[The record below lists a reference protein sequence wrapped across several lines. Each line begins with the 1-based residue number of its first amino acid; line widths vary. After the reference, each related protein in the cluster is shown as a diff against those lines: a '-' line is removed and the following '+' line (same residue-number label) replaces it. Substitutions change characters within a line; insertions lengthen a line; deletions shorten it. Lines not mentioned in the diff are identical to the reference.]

1 MRINLYFLKERVALF
16 DINKKVTS
24 KKSCQLTSKKT
35 CQLARFEMR
44 EIEKLQTLSL
54 TVK

>member
-24 KKSCQLTSKKT
+24 KKSYQFTSEKSCQLT
-35 CQLARFEMR
+35 RFEMR
-44 EIEKLQTLSL
+44 EIEKMQTLSL